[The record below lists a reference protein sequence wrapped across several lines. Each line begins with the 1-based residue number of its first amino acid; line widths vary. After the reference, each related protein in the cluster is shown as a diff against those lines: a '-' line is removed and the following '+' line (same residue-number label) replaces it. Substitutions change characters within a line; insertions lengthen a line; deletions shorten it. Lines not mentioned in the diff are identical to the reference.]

1 MTLFLQSLISSLAH
15 TLVFSHSSQR
25 TLLKI
30 QSGQGKT
37 LQGLS
42 PMLRMKS
49 TVPTLACKALCDLI
63 SGCLWEVYLAYFTA
77 DGLVWGT
84 FLLWTQII
92 LGFCTCG
99 FFCLKNSTS
108 LIFVTCSITSV
119 RLFSHHLNS
128 IRLFSYHLNLTE
140 LYSYLP

>member
-1 MTLFLQSLISSLAH
+1 MTLFLESLISSLAH
-15 TLVFSHSSQR
+15 TLVFSHSSQKDPFKNPLR
-25 TLLKI
+25 
-30 QSGQGKT
+30 SGQNSP
-37 LQGLS
+37 GLS

-49 TVPTLACKALCDLI
+49 TVPTLACKALCDLL

-84 FLLWTQII
+84 FLPWTQII

-128 IRLFSYHLNLTE
+128 IRLFSYRLNLTE